1 MKRTL
6 LAAAAA
12 TVLAVTGCSSGESGP
27 EAAPE
32 PAAPSAASQTGP
44 IELEIGETANLTKSV
59 NGPRD
64 IDVTVTD
71 ISVATEC
78 RHGLNDWHDDYTHEG
93 GYFVQVSGGIDVR
106 SSPQDF
112 SVPQWAAADA
122 DRNVIEVAPASECAE
137 TDEAGVQ
144 TFNDL
149 VMPGTKA
156 KAVEEY
162 WVDTL
167 PSYWFLNEPSE
178 DHAFSWPVPQDV
190 TGSTPASGTTTPEPS
205 AAALAT
211 NDCLVGSY
219 GQPQFQGT
227 QCLDKTVSSCGDP
240 ATMESGTTF
249 FTDGTSGWTQQCANE
264 MYPQQVEMRQQN
276 LPPNTQSNDDFAG
289 PFEPAGTPPAESL
302 PQGWHCEGPAYQCR
316 DDDASGKTEGQQN
329 WTP

>member
-6 LAAAAA
+6 LAAAA
-12 TVLAVTGCSSGESGP
+12 TLVLALAGCSSGESGP
-27 EAAPE
+27 EPAPE
-32 PAAPSAASQTGP
+32 PAASGTVSQTGP
-44 IELEIGETANLTKSV
+44 IELKIGETAHLTKSV

-93 GYFVQVSGGIDVR
+93 GYFIQVSGNIDVK

-122 DRNVIEVAPASECAE
+122 DRNVIEVASATECAE
-137 TDEAGVQ
+137 TDAAGMQ

-162 WVDTL
+162 WVDAL
-167 PSYWFLNEPSE
+167 PGQWFLNEPAE
-178 DHAFSWPVPQDV
+178 DHAFSWPVPKDVQD
-190 TGSTPASGTTTPEPS
+190 GSDGEPASGTSTAEPS
-205 AAALAT
+205 AAAPAS

-227 QCLDKTVSSCGDP
+227 QCLDKSVSSCGDP

-249 FTDGTSGWTQQCANE
+249 FTDGSSGWTQQCANV
-264 MYPQQVEMRQQN
+264 MYPQQEKMRQQN
-276 LPPNTQSNDDFAG
+276 PLPSVQSYDDFAG

-302 PQGWHCEGPAYQCR
+302 PQGWHCDGPAYQCR
-316 DDDASGKTEGQQN
+316 DDDASGKTEGQ
-329 WTP
+329 